1 MKKNNVEMRVVCV
14 FGSYGIHK
22 CVVDND
28 GEIIRVGD
36 NILAKSYASYGQL
49 VQEIEGMLQNLTR
62 SITHVNHCNKK
73 EYGL

>member
-14 FGSYGIHK
+14 FGVYGIHK
-22 CVVDND
+22 CVVDSD

-36 NILAKSYASYGQL
+36 NLLAKSYASYGQL

-62 SITHVNHCNKK
+62 TITHVNHCNKK